1 MYIFASYNLIM
12 CCMVKKWILPLL
24 IGVCLI
30 NTSMAQENPILL
42 FPKGAPGETIKLIE
56 KADTDGGKTGGE
68 SVLRIT
74 NVSEPT
80 ITIYHAPDE
89 VASGAAMIVCPGGG
103 YNILAYD
110 LEGDEVCEWLN
121 NLGITAVLLKYRVP
135 RREGLEKHEV
145 PLQDV
150 QRAIGYVRANAE
162 NLNID
167 PKRIGVMGFSAG
179 GHLAA
184 MVSNNFLKRTYSA
197 IDATDKVS
205 CRPDYCLLVYP
216 AYLDGENF
224 QLALELKVSS
234 ATPPTMLIQAE
245 DDKSYINSSIFYY
258 YALKEAGVPAWMHLY
273 SQGGHGYGLRDTGA
287 SVNEWP
293 DRAEDWFREIG
304 LIE

>member
-1 MYIFASYNLIM
+1 
-12 CCMVKKWILPLL
+12 
-24 IGVCLI
+24 
-30 NTSMAQENPILL
+30 MAQENPILL

-56 KADTDGGKTGGE
+56 KADTDGGKTGSE

-135 RREGLEKHEV
+135 RREGLEKHEA

-184 MVSNNFLKRTYSA
+184 MVSNNFLKRTYLA

-224 QLALELKVSS
+224 QLAPELKVSS

>member
-1 MYIFASYNLIM
+1 
-12 CCMVKKWILPLL
+12 MVKKWIFPLL

-68 SVLRIT
+68 SVSRIT

-135 RREGLEKHEV
+135 RREGLEKHEA

-184 MVSNNFLKRTYSA
+184 MVSNNFLKRTYLA

-205 CRPDYCLLVYP
+205 CRPDYCLLVYT

-224 QLALELKVSS
+224 QLAPELKVSS

>member
-1 MYIFASYNLIM
+1 
-12 CCMVKKWILPLL
+12 MVKKWILPLL

-135 RREGLEKHEV
+135 RREGLEKHEA

-224 QLALELKVSS
+224 QLASELKVSS

>member
-1 MYIFASYNLIM
+1 MYIFAPYNLIM
-12 CCMVKKWILPLL
+12 CCMVKKWIFPLL

-135 RREGLEKHEV
+135 RREGLEKHEA

-184 MVSNNFLKRTYSA
+184 MVSNNFLKRTYPA
-197 IDATDKVS
+197 IDATDS
-205 CRPDYCLLVYP
+205 R
-216 AYLDGENF
+216 
-224 QLALELKVSS
+224 
-234 ATPPTMLIQAE
+234 
-245 DDKSYINSSIFYY
+245 
-258 YALKEAGVPAWMHLY
+258 
-273 SQGGHGYGLRDTGA
+273 
-287 SVNEWP
+287 
-293 DRAEDWFREIG
+293 DRAGHHRCEKAKPHLSQRV
-304 LIE
+304 

>member
-1 MYIFASYNLIM
+1 
-12 CCMVKKWILPLL
+12 MVKKWIFPLL

-56 KADTDGGKTGGE
+56 IADTDGGKTGGE

-74 NVSEPT
+74 NVSEPS
-80 ITIYHAPDE
+80 ISIYHAPDE

-110 LEGDEVCEWLN
+110 LDGDEVCEWLN
-121 NLGITAVLLKYRVP
+121 YLGITAVLLKYRVP
-135 RREGLEKHEV
+135 RREGLEKHEA

-179 GHLAA
+179 G
-184 MVSNNFLKRTYSA
+184 
-197 IDATDKVS
+197 
-205 CRPDYCLLVYP
+205 
-216 AYLDGENF
+216 
-224 QLALELKVSS
+224 
-234 ATPPTMLIQAE
+234 
-245 DDKSYINSSIFYY
+245 
-258 YALKEAGVPAWMHLY
+258 
-273 SQGGHGYGLRDTGA
+273 
-287 SVNEWP
+287 
-293 DRAEDWFREIG
+293 
-304 LIE
+304 

>member
-1 MYIFASYNLIM
+1 
-12 CCMVKKWILPLL
+12 MVKKWIFPLL

-135 RREGLEKHEV
+135 RREGLEKHEA

-184 MVSNNFLKRTYSA
+184 MVSNNFL
-197 IDATDKVS
+197 
-205 CRPDYCLLVYP
+205 
-216 AYLDGENF
+216 
-224 QLALELKVSS
+224 
-234 ATPPTMLIQAE
+234 
-245 DDKSYINSSIFYY
+245 
-258 YALKEAGVPAWMHLY
+258 
-273 SQGGHGYGLRDTGA
+273 
-287 SVNEWP
+287 
-293 DRAEDWFREIG
+293 
-304 LIE
+304 